1 MHAFLVISNNQ
12 KQTDEEIKKIIK
24 VLEIKN
30 SIPFSLKKVEDS
42 KELKKIIKYSFS
54 QKTVIILNDFD
65 NATPEAVNSVLK
77 NIEEPNQ
84 NLFYI
89 LTANSIDKVLPT
101 IISRCEVVVTKE
113 EKIKKETSKN
123 VLDFINSNTTKRHD
137 ILNKIKE
144 RENAIEFVK
153 ELIFE
158 DYKNNNLKNM
168 NNYLLILKNLRL
180 NGNVSLQLFNL
191 LVRMIPATYGKQ

>member
-24 VLEIKN
+24 VHQIKN
-30 SIPFSLKKVEDS
+30 SIPFSLKKIEDS

-113 EKIKKETSKN
+113 ENIKKETSKN

-137 ILNKIKE
+137 ILNKIKD
-144 RENAIEFVK
+144 R
-153 ELIFE
+153 
-158 DYKNNNLKNM
+158 
-168 NNYLLILKNLRL
+168 
-180 NGNVSLQLFNL
+180 
-191 LVRMIPATYGKQ
+191 

>member
-1 MHAFLVISNNQ
+1 M
-12 KQTDEEIKKIIK
+12 
-24 VLEIKN
+24 
-30 SIPFSLKKVEDS
+30 
-42 KELKKIIKYSFS
+42 
-54 QKTVIILNDFD
+54 
-65 NATPEAVNSVLK
+65 K

-113 EKIKKETSKN
+113 ENIKKETSKN

-158 DYKNNNLKNM
+158 DYKNNNLKNI
-168 NNYLLILKNLRL
+168 NNYLLVLKNFRL
-180 NGNVSLQLFNL
+180 NWNVSLQLFNL
-191 LVRMIPATYGKQ
+191 LVRIIPATYGKQ

>member
-24 VLEIKN
+24 VHEIKN
-30 SIPFSLKKVEDS
+30 NIPFSLKKIEDS

-54 QKTVIILNDFD
+54 KKTAIILNDFD

-89 LTANSIDKVLPT
+89 LTADMK
-101 IISRCEVVVTKE
+101 
-113 EKIKKETSKN
+113 
-123 VLDFINSNTTKRHD
+123 
-137 ILNKIKE
+137 NKI
-144 RENAIEFVK
+144 
-153 ELIFE
+153 ELGFWGFG
-158 DYKNNNLKNM
+158 KG
-168 NNYLLILKNLRL
+168 NY
-180 NGNVSLQLFNL
+180 
-191 LVRMIPATYGKQ
+191 

>member
-1 MHAFLVISNNQ
+1 MHAFLVISNSQ

-24 VLEIKN
+24 VHEIKN

-101 IISRCEVVVTKE
+101 IISRCEVVVTKKE
-113 EKIKKETSKN
+113 NIKKETSKN

>member
-24 VLEIKN
+24 VHEIKN
-30 SIPFSLKKVEDS
+30 NIPFSLKKIEDS

-77 NIEEPNQ
+77 NVEEPNQ

-113 EKIKKETSKN
+113 ENIKKETSKN

-144 RENAIEFVK
+144 RENAMEFVK